1 MDYYKVPIGFGLAL
15 SMNPFAINVYSSMK
29 EEEKQD
35 ILRKAHN
42 AHSEDEMHA
51 LVSSLEI
58 RKI

>member
-1 MDYYKVPIGFGLAL
+1 MDFYKVPMGFEMAL
-15 SMNPFAINVYSSMK
+15 SMNPFALNVYSSMT

-42 AHSEDEMHA
+42 VRSEDEMRA
-51 LVSSLEI
+51 LVSNLEI